1 MLQTT
6 TSSDRGSQ
14 AFVISS
20 TSAVFHFLTMPQIP
34 VRIRT
39 SIDWTS
45 LRAARQKC
53 ARLAADDHLDEAAK
67 HISIA
72 KDIMDKAQSY
82 NVKSPSF
89 SVDAQVKV
97 AKFLQ
102 TVLESATPGSRGSSY
117 VASAPGPLVRPSKAP
132 RLS

>member
-1 MLQTT
+1 MLRLWLTSVCNIINISIISFLIMSTT
-6 TSSDRGSQ
+6 
-14 AFVISS
+14 
-20 TSAVFHFLTMPQIP
+20 P
-34 VRIRT
+34 VRIRVGQST
-39 SIDWTS
+39 TKVDWNS

-72 KDIMDKAQSY
+72 KNIMDKAQSY
-82 NVKSPSF
+82 NLKPPSF
-89 SVDAQVKV
+89 SVEAQVKV

-102 TVLESATPGSRGSSY
+102 TFLESATPGSRGSSY
-117 VASAPGPLVRPSKAP
+117 VASAPGPLIRPSKAP